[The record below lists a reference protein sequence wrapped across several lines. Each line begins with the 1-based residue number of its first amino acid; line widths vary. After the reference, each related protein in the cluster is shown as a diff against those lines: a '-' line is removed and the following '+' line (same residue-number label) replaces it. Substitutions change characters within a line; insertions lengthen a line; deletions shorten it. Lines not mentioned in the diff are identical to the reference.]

1 MAVILTTHLSQ
12 GTVPMRH
19 LITLIASV
27 LIFGSL
33 ISCSNETIPPDEW
46 VPFGDEITPAGSV
59 SINDVIDDF
68 ELDVEKEFKITGT
81 LISVCQEKG
90 CWTTLETDDGR
101 NVRMTFRDYSFFLPV
116 DYAGK
121 TVVAEG
127 VGFKK
132 VTGVDE
138 LRHYAEDGGKSAE
151 EIAAITEPKT
161 EYLFEARGVLAR

>member
-1 MAVILTTHLSQ
+1 
-12 GTVPMRH
+12 MRH
-19 LITLIASV
+19 FKTLFAAFF
-27 LIFGSL
+27 IFGTL
-33 ISCSNETIPPDEW
+33 ISCSNEAAPSDEW
-46 VPFGDEITPAGSV
+46 ETFGDEITPAGSV
-59 SINDVIDDF
+59 SVGDVIDEF

-81 LISVCQEKG
+81 LVSVCQEKG

-101 NVRMTFRDYSFFLPV
+101 DIRMTFKDYSFFLPI

-127 VGFKK
+127 IGFKK

-138 LRHYAEDGGKSAE
+138 LRHFAEDGGKSAE
-151 EIAAITEPKT
+151 DIEAITEPKT

>member
-1 MAVILTTHLSQ
+1 
-12 GTVPMRH
+12 MRH
-19 LITLIASV
+19 FKTLVAAIF
-27 LIFGSL
+27 IFGTL
-33 ISCSNETIPPDEW
+33 ISCSNEAAPSDVWET
-46 VPFGDEITPAGSV
+46 FGDEITPSGSV
-59 SINDVIDDF
+59 SIGDVIDEF

-81 LISVCQEKG
+81 LVSVCQEKG
-90 CWTTLETDDGR
+90 CWTTLETDDGHDI
-101 NVRMTFRDYSFFLPV
+101 RMTFKDYSFFLPV

-161 EYLFEARGVLAR
+161 EYLFEARGILAR

>member
-1 MAVILTTHLSQ
+1 
-12 GTVPMRH
+12 MRNY
-19 LITLIASV
+19 IALV
-27 LIFGSL
+27 AAIFIFGTL
-33 ISCSNETIPPDEW
+33 ISCSNKAVPSDEW
-46 VPFGDEITPAGSV
+46 VTFGEEITPAGSV
-59 SINDVIDDF
+59 SLSDVIDEF
-68 ELDVEKEFKITGT
+68 ELDVEKEFKISGR
-81 LISVCQEKG
+81 LVSVCQEKG

-101 NVRMTFRDYSFFLPV
+101 DVRMTFRDYSFFLPV

-161 EYLFEARGVLAR
+161 EYLFNARGVLAR

>member
-1 MAVILTTHLSQ
+1 MRNIKILFAA
-12 GTVPMRH
+12 
-19 LITLIASV
+19 IF
-27 LIFGSL
+27 IFGTL
-33 ISCSNETIPPDEW
+33 LSCSNEAVPSDGW
-46 VPFGDEITPAGSV
+46 VSFGDDITPAGSA
-59 SINDVIDDF
+59 SLSDVINDF
-68 ELDVEKEFKITGT
+68 ELEVEKEFKITGI
-81 LISVCQEKG
+81 LVAVCQEKG
-90 CWTTLETDDGR
+90 CWTTLETGDGR
-101 NVRMTFRDYSFFLPV
+101 DVRMTFRDYSFFLPV

-127 VGFKK
+127 VGFKR